1 MVEKLESGIFLPD
14 SKNDQILTNLAEKK
28 KFFQAKSPK
37 KPVLKVQSLIT
48 SFDQGKAT
56 KSGHHSPSS
65 RLLEG
70 ENEVR
75 LISSGECDRKL
86 KLNSPKLNKSVLK
99 HIYSKKKKFGASYC
113 QKTKTTTYFEK
124 TKCPTENENHWV
136 GDQTNQGGA
145 GQL

>member
-1 MVEKLESGIFLPD
+1 M
-14 SKNDQILTNLAEKK
+14 
-28 KFFQAKSPK
+28 
-37 KPVLKVQSLIT
+37 KVQPLIT

-56 KSGHHSPSS
+56 KSGHHSLSS

-86 KLNSPKLNKSVLK
+86 KLNSPKLSKSILK
-99 HIYSKKKKFGASYC
+99 HSFSKKKKFGASNC
-113 QKTKTTTYFEK
+113 QKTKITTYFEK
-124 TKCPTENENHWV
+124 TKCPTKKDNNWV